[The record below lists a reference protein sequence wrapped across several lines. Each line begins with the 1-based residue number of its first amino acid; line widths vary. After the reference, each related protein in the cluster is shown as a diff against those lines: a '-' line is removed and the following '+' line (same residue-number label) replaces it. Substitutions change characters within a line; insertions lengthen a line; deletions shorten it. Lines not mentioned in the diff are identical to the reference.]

1 MTYRRCPERT
11 DREAAVRHYFKKFD
25 GFHQDYIDEGVE
37 TDEVDEDVIS
47 LAYLLVKHRTE
58 P

>member
-1 MTYRRCPERT
+1 MTYRRRPERK
-11 DREAAVRHYFKKFD
+11 DREAAVRHYFKTID
-25 GFHQDYIDEGVE
+25 RFHQEYIDEGAE
-37 TDEVDEDVIS
+37 IDEVDEDVIS